1 MGSVVNCIYPFRC
14 GKTDL
19 EEKNGRLAQCWSKL
33 MSSNL
38 AMWTDKRPLL
48 MNDECD
54 IAMLVSVNDIFP
66 ASLAPNTYRM
76 LARVQGFF

>member
-1 MGSVVNCIYPFRC
+1 MQNWSWGKKRPAGSVLVEADVVQSGNVDWQAA
-14 GKTDL
+14 T
-19 EEKNGRLAQCWSKL
+19 
-33 MSSNL
+33 
-38 AMWTDKRPLL
+38 L

-66 ASLAPNTYRM
+66 ASLAPNSYRM